1 MSKKISISDQMI
13 TNSEQEGR
21 LEQLNKAEHIRLM
34 EEMNNDLEEF
44 RRDYKVKESRS
55 IEASSKSILTV

>member
-1 MSKKISISDQMI
+1 MRKKISISDQMI
-13 TNSEQEGR
+13 TNSKQEGR

>member
-1 MSKKISISDQMI
+1 
-13 TNSEQEGR
+13 
-21 LEQLNKAEHIRLM
+21 M
-34 EEMNNDLEEF
+34 EKMNNDLEEF